1 MHIQAQSEI
10 GTMAKIVLSVF
21 TVCFVFGAGGCST
34 CVSTKNVIVYK
45 EPGRFC
51 GWPANYGTWSW
62 GNEILVG
69 FRFAYYQEKDGGHSY
84 NKDKPVELV
93 MARSLDGGESWKLER
108 PVGVDP
114 KKEPTECPGGI
125 DFAYPDFALR
135 CRGGAFTVSNDRG
148 KNWSDPYRLP
158 DFGQEDIMAR
168 TDYIVNSKNDCLIFL
183 TASKTNGKEG
193 RPFCARTRDG
203 GKTIEFVSWI
213 SPEPEGFSI
222 MPQTLRAGD
231 KQLISAIRRK
241 EEGVGF
247 IEVYVSKD
255 NGKSWQFLS
264 KPAGTG
270 RSNGNPAD
278 MVRLNDGRI
287 VLTYGYRSEPCGI
300 RARISQDNGRTWGKE
315 IHLRDDG
322 RTWDLGYPQTVVRPD
337 GRLVTLYY
345 YTTRK
350 NPEQHIAATIWD
362 PDVVGKK

>member
-1 MHIQAQSEI
+1 M
-10 GTMAKIVLSVF
+10 IVLSVF
-21 TVCFVFGAGGCST
+21 TVCSVLGAGGCST
-34 CVSTKNVIVYK
+34 GAPIKNVIVYK

-69 FRFAYYQEKDGGHSY
+69 FRFAYYQEKDRGHSY

-108 PVGVDP
+108 PVGVHPRKDS
-114 KKEPTECPGGI
+114 TECPGGI
-125 DFAYPDFALR
+125 DFTNPDFALR
-135 CRGGAFTVSNDRG
+135 CRGGSFTVSNDRG
-148 KNWSDPYRLP
+148 RSWSDPYKLP
-158 DFGQEDIMAR
+158 DCGQENIMAR
-168 TDYIVNSKNDCLIFL
+168 TDYIVNGKDDCLIFL

-193 RPFCARTRDG
+193 RPFCTRTRDG

-213 SPEPEGFSI
+213 
-222 MPQTLRAGD
+222 
-231 KQLISAIRRK
+231 
-241 EEGVGF
+241 EGVGF

-255 NGKSWQFLS
+255 DGKSWQFLS

-270 RSNGNPAD
+270 KRNGNPAD
-278 MVRLNDGRI
+278 MVRLKDGRI
-287 VLTYGYRSEPCGI
+287 VLTYGYRSKPHGI
-300 RARISQDNGRTWGKE
+300 RAVISSDNGKTWGKE

-337 GRLVTLYY
+337 GRLVTVYY
-345 YTTRK
+345 YTTRQ

-362 PDVVGKK
+362 PDAVGKK

>member
-1 MHIQAQSEI
+1 MMYERRKSEI
-10 GTMAKIVLSVF
+10 VTIHKIVLLLCASVLLA
-21 TVCFVFGAGGCST
+21 GAPVYSADAP
-34 CVSTKNVIVYK
+34 VKHVIVYK
-45 EPGRFC
+45 EAGRFC

-69 FRFAYYQEKDGGHSY
+69 FRFSYYQEKERGHSY
-84 NKDKPVELV
+84 NKDMPTELV

-108 PVGVDP
+108 PPGVHP
-114 KKEPTECPGGI
+114 KKESTECPGGI
-125 DFAYPDFALR
+125 DFTNPDFALR
-135 CRGGAFTVSNDRG
+135 CRGGSFTVSNDRG
-148 KNWSDPYRLP
+148 RSWLDPYKLP
-158 DFGQEDIMAR
+158 EFGQENIMAR
-168 TDYIVNSKNDCLIFL
+168 TDYIVNGKDDCLIFL

-222 MPQTLRAGD
+222 MPQSLRVGD
-231 KQLISAIRRK
+231 RQLISAIRRK

-255 NGKSWQFLS
+255 DGKNWQFLS

-278 MVRLNDGRI
+278 MVRLKDGRI
-287 VLTYGYRSEPCGI
+287 VLTYGYRSQPHGI
-300 RARISQDNGRTWGKE
+300 RAVISSDNGKTWGKQ

-322 RTWDLGYPQTVVRPD
+322 RTWDIGYPQVIIRPD
-337 GRLVTLYY
+337 GKLVTVYY
-345 YTTRK
+345 YTTEEDK
-350 NPEQHIAATIWD
+350 EQHIAATIWD
-362 PDVVGKK
+362 PDKID